1 MIRNYLEDLKVGL
14 FLNAISKLKYKR
26 ARWLLYEILKQV
38 GMESR
43 GHPIQSTSQSIDHAN
58 IA

>member
-14 FLNAISKLKYKR
+14 FLSAISKLKYKR
-26 ARWLLYEILKQV
+26 ARWLFYEILKWV

-43 GHPIQSTSQSIDHAN
+43 GHPIQSTSQSIDHTN
-58 IA
+58 IE